1 MYFEP
6 EHSQSN
12 AKFRLIFA
20 YARMSRQVR
29 PWVSIKGVTGFAR
42 ITRDFRRRTGFFF
55 SRGETK
61 KAKGG
66 ARRYESPAVDSRG
79 VGALGTQNLI
89 KLPGRHISRAC
100 VARETAGTLW
110 KSNAY
115 ISHFGAAAGSRRAGG
130 TGEGGRRGGRHFVFT
145 HSSIIENW
153 RALSLLS
160 RHSHRFFLFLLY
172 SPFCLIYKE
181 DYFVVLPC
189 RETEQCRCVICIRS
203 LYQIHIFISERRKN
217 IAPLK
222 KVETHNI
229 IQIRVAARPR
239 PNRHK
244 NVYQP
249 CSPQFHA
256 IFFFVAITF

>member
-160 RHSHRFFLFLLY
+160 RHSHRFFSLPSIFAFLSYIQGGLFCCPTLSGNGAMSLCHLY
-172 SPFCLIYKE
+172 TVIVPNS
-181 DYFVVLPC
+181 YFH
-189 RETEQCRCVICIRS
+189 IR
-203 LYQIHIFISERRKN
+203 K
-217 IAPLK
+217 
-222 KVETHNI
+222 T
-229 IQIRVAARPR
+229 
-239 PNRHK
+239 
-244 NVYQP
+244 
-249 CSPQFHA
+249 
-256 IFFFVAITF
+256 